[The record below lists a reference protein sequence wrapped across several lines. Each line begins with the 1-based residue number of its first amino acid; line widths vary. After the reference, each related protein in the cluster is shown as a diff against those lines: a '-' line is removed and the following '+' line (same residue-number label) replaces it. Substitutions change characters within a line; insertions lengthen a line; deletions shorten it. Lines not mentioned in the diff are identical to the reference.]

1 MTDTEAVAPEA
12 QPFSLGDRYSTIAGE
27 ILVTGVQAL
36 TRLPLDQMRADRRA
50 GLNTAAFI
58 SGYQGSPL
66 GGYDRELQSQ
76 RALLDE
82 LRVVHRPALNE
93 ELGATAVTGSQLS
106 STFASHRYDGVLGVW
121 YGKSPGVDRAGD
133 AIRHGN
139 YAGTARHGGVL
150 ALTGDDPA
158 CKSSTLPSR
167 SEDTLAAL
175 GLAVLYPGT
184 VQDVLDLGLHGVAL
198 SRAAGVWT
206 AIKIVTAV
214 ADGSGTAIVDPD
226 RIRPVVPTLDV
237 EGVQW
242 APTLT
247 SHIMTPSLE
256 AEVLGP
262 RVEMARRYIV
272 ENGLNRI
279 VVDSPRPWLGIIAGG
294 HVCEEALT
302 ALATLGLDA
311 GALAEMGVRVLKL
324 GALNPFDADAVRRLA
339 AGTRTV
345 LVVED
350 KTPFLETRVRDAL
363 YGRADQPVVLGK
375 RGVDGAALVP
385 LTGALTAER
394 LVEPLRRVLT
404 TVVPAERLAPP
415 QPAARPLVALGAESV
430 RTPFFCSGCPHNI
443 GTLVP
448 EGSLVGAGIGCHG
461 MVSFMGGGPRG
472 TITGITQ
479 MGGEGSQWI
488 GIAPFV
494 GDPHLFQNIGDGT
507 FFHSGQ
513 LSIQAA
519 VAAGVDITFKLLYN
533 AAVAMTGGQDAT
545 GLLPVPAVATKLL
558 SEGVAEVVITTD
570 EPRKY
575 RGVALP
581 KGVSVLHRDRII
593 EAQERLRT
601 VPGVTVLIH
610 DQQCAAEKRRD
621 RKRGLLPRPTFRI
634 MIDER
639 VCEGC
644 GDCGVKSNCL
654 SLQPIDTEFGRKT
667 TIDQASCNLDVSCL
681 KGDCPAFVTVTL
693 AKGASRSRRPGGQLD
708 GTEAPEPA
716 RIVPAAG
723 ATIRMPGIGGTGV
736 VTVSQVLAAA
746 ARMDDLPSH
755 SVDQTG
761 LSQKAGPVV
770 STISVGQPEAGRVD
784 VLLGFDLLTSV
795 TAANVSGLDP
805 DSSVVVA
812 STTITPTGRM
822 VGRVATANLDPT
834 PMVTELD
841 ARSRAEHNRYVD
853 ASRLTTG
860 LLGDAVTANVFLL
873 GVAYQAGTIPVKAAS
888 IEAAIDL
895 NGTAVE
901 LNLQAFRWGRLW
913 VVDAERV
920 ERQAGVRAV
929 LPAGTAGLED
939 LGHDGE
945 LQRMVAVR
953 VAELTAYQG
962 RRYADRYLA
971 VIRRCDVAERQAG
984 SDGAFTRT
992 VAHQLH
998 RLMAYKDEY
1007 EVARLLLDGGAQVER
1022 TFGEVDKVR
1031 WNLHPPM
1038 LRALGLERKLRLGPW
1053 ARPLLRA
1060 LRSMKRLRGTRLD
1073 PFGRAEVRRTERQLV
1088 ADYEALIDRLV
1099 PLLGTD
1105 DARAVHLAGLVD
1117 VVRGYE
1123 GVKMRNVETYRS
1135 TLAAAVAVPTE
1146 HEPSR

>member
-1 MTDTEAVAPEA
+1 MTDTAARPSA
-12 QPFSLGDRYSTIAGE
+12 TPSFSLGDRYSTVSGE
-27 ILVTGVQAL
+27 ILATGVQAL

-50 GLNTAAFI
+50 GHNTAAFI

-76 RALLDE
+76 RPLLDE
-82 LRVVHRPALNE
+82 LGIVHRPAVNE
-93 ELGATAVTGSQLS
+93 ELGATSVCGSQLS
-106 STFASHRYDGVLGVW
+106 STFASHRYDGVLGIW

-139 YAGTARHGGVL
+139 FAGTARLGGVL
-150 ALTGDDPA
+150 ALAGDDPA

-167 SEDTLAAL
+167 SEVTLAAL
-175 GLAVLYPGT
+175 GLVVLYPGT

-198 SRAAGVWT
+198 SRASGLWT
-206 AIKIVTAV
+206 AVKIVTSV
-214 ADGSGTAIVDPD
+214 ADGSGTAVVDPE
-226 RIRPVVPTLDV
+226 RIRPVVPTLEV
-237 EGVQW
+237 NGQAW
-242 APTLT
+242 TPTLT
-247 SHIMTPSLE
+247 PHIMTPSLE
-256 AEVLGP
+256 TEVLGP
-262 RVEMARRYIV
+262 RMDMALAYIQ

-279 VVDSPRPWLGIIAGG
+279 VVDTPQPWLGIVAGG
-294 HVCEEALT
+294 HACEQVLE

-311 GALAEMGVRVLKL
+311 DGLRDAGVRVLKL
-324 GALNPFDADAVRRLA
+324 GALNPFDRAAVRRLA
-339 AGTRTV
+339 AGTTTL

-350 KTPFLETRVRDAL
+350 KAPNVETLVRDAL
-363 YGRADQPVVLGK
+363 YGSADQPLVLGK
-375 RGVDGAALVP
+375 RDADGQALIP
-385 LTGALTAER
+385 LNGALTAEG

-404 TVVPAERLAPP
+404 MALPADRLAPP
-415 QPAARPLVALGAESV
+415 REVQRLQLSLSSQAV
-430 RTPFFCSGCPHNI
+430 RTPFFCSGCPHNT

-461 MVSFMGGGPRG
+461 MVSFMGGGSRG
-472 TITGITQ
+472 TITGMTQ

-494 GDPHLFQNIGDGT
+494 DDPHLFQNVGDGT

-513 LSIQAA
+513 LAVQAA

-545 GLLPVPAVATKLL
+545 GLLPVPDVAGKLL
-558 SEGVAEVVITTD
+558 HEGVKEIIITTD
-570 EPRKY
+570 DPGKY
-575 RGVALP
+575 RGVSVP
-581 KGVSVLHRDRII
+581 KGAKVLHRDKII
-593 EAQERLRT
+593 EAQEHLRS

-621 RKRGLLPRPTFRI
+621 RKRGRLPRPSFKL

-681 KGDCPAFVTVTL
+681 KGDCPAFITVKL
-693 AKGASRSRRPGGQLD
+693 AKGGARRRRPGGDLD
-708 GTEAPEPA
+708 GADLPEPK
-716 RIVPAAG
+716 RIVPAG
-723 ATIRMPGIGGTGV
+723 ATLRMPGIGGTGV
-736 VTVSQVLAAA
+736 VTVSQMLAAA
-746 ARMDDLPSH
+746 AKMDGLDTH

-770 STISVGQPEAGRVD
+770 STVSIGEYEPGRID
-784 VLLGFDLLTSV
+784 VLIGFDLLASV
-795 TAANVSGLDP
+795 TPANLAGLEAG
-805 DSSVVVA
+805 SSVVVA

-822 VGRVATANLDPT
+822 VGRVATAELDPT
-834 PMVTELD
+834 PLVTELD
-841 ARSRAEHNRYVD
+841 ARTRSELNTYVD

-873 GVAYQAGTIPVKAAS
+873 GVAYQAGVVPVKASS

-913 VVDAERV
+913 VVDPERV
-920 ERQAGVRAV
+920 ERQAGLRAATP
-929 LPAGTAGLED
+929 LTTAGLEEFAAD
-939 LGHDGE
+939 AE
-945 LQRMVAVR
+945 LQRMLAIR
-953 VAELTAYQG
+953 VAELTAYQD
-962 RRYADRYLA
+962 RAYADRYLA
-971 VIRRCDVAERQAG
+971 VVRRAFEAEQRAG
-984 SDGAFTRT
+984 GDGAFTRT

-1007 EVARLLLDGGAQVER
+1007 EVARLLLDGGDQVER
-1022 TFGEVDKVR
+1022 TFGEVGRDIEKVS

-1038 LRALGLERKLRLGPW
+1038 LRAMGLQRKLKLGPW
-1053 ARPLLRA
+1053 ARPTLA
-1060 LRSMKRLRGTRLD
+1060 GLRSMKRLRGTKLD
-1073 PFGRAEVRRTERQLV
+1073 PFGRAEVRRVER
-1088 ADYEALIDRLV
+1088 RLV
-1099 PLLGTD
+1099 DEYVELVDELLPTL
-1105 DARAVHLAGLVD
+1105 ASAPERAAHVAGLVD

-1123 GVKMRNVETYRS
+1123 GVKLRNVETYQQA
-1135 TLAAAVAVPTE
+1135 LAEARAQI
-1146 HEPSR
+1146 